1 MGSNCD
7 VSMIDETIAERI
19 RPLAA
24 AFHDGGYARLNVR
37 DGEFEV
43 EFRRSPSMPPVAS
56 GEAGADAAPTRPCD
70 AIVADVV
77 GVFHFMHPVLVEG
90 MTLEDDR
97 EVAFV
102 ETLGIRNGV
111 RTRGPGRIA
120 SGYVSDGQPVEYG
133 QPLFAIER

>member
-1 MGSNCD
+1 
-7 VSMIDETIAERI
+7 MIDETIAERI

-43 EFRRSPSMPPVAS
+43 EFRRSAASVPPAAAAGPPAEPS
-56 GEAGADAAPTRPCD
+56 APRPFD
-70 AIVADVV
+70 AILADVV
-77 GVFHFMHPVLVEG
+77 GVIHFMHPPLAEG
-90 MTLEDDR
+90 TTVDGDR
-97 EVAFV
+97 ELAFV

-111 RTRGPGRIA
+111 RSRGPGRIA
-120 SGYVSDGQPVEYG
+120 AVYVTEGQPVEYG

>member
-1 MGSNCD
+1 
-7 VSMIDETIAERI
+7 MIDETIAERI

-43 EFRRSPSMPPVAS
+43 EFRRSASVPSVAS
-56 GEAGADAAPTRPCD
+56 REASAEAAPVRPFD

-77 GVFHFMHPVLVEG
+77 GVFHFMHPPLVDG
-90 MTLEDDR
+90 MTIEDDR

-111 RTRGPGRIA
+111 RTRGPGKIA
-120 SGYVSDGQPVEYG
+120 SVYVTEGQPVEYG
-133 QPLFAIER
+133 QPLFSMER

>member
-1 MGSNCD
+1 
-7 VSMIDETIAERI
+7 MIDETIAERV

-24 AFHDGGYARLNVR
+24 AFHDGGYARLHVR

-43 EFRRSPSMPPVAS
+43 EFRRAALPAPAPGSGGSAEPAPV
-56 GEAGADAAPTRPCD
+56 RPLD

-77 GVFHFMHPVLVEG
+77 GVVRFMHPPLVEG
-90 MTLEDDR
+90 MAVESDR
-97 EVAFV
+97 EVVFV

-111 RTRGPGRIA
+111 RTRGPGRVA
-120 SGYVSDGQPVEYG
+120 AVYVTDGQPVEYG